1 VGRIAQSRGYQSRR
15 GRWHH
20 SCLQDGMMTSNA
32 ANIPSVTA
40 ADLRVRDAV
49 IQELD
54 WDSRFDAAA
63 IGVSARNGAVTLTG
77 WIDSYANKLAAER
90 AAKRVR
96 GVRAVA
102 NDIQVTLDHE
112 RADPDIAADI
122 VRELTLRP
130 TVIPNVQAT
139 VHDGHVT
146 LTGSVRTLFQRAV
159 AEKAVHR
166 VHGVRN
172 VVNRVGVVRAA
183 PELNRLVAA
192 ITRNAEVPRDV
203 VGVEVADDVVTLTG
217 EVPAWRARDA
227 AERAVARGAGVSR
240 VDNRITVG
248 EPEANNV
255 DHDIC

>member
-1 VGRIAQSRGYQSRR
+1 
-15 GRWHH
+15 
-20 SCLQDGMMTSNA
+20 MMTSNA

-122 VRELTLRP
+122 VRE
-130 TVIPNVQAT
+130 
-139 VHDGHVT
+139 
-146 LTGSVRTLFQRAV
+146 
-159 AEKAVHR
+159 
-166 VHGVRN
+166 
-172 VVNRVGVVRAA
+172 
-183 PELNRLVAA
+183 
-192 ITRNAEVPRDV
+192 
-203 VGVEVADDVVTLTG
+203 
-217 EVPAWRARDA
+217 
-227 AERAVARGAGVSR
+227 
-240 VDNRITVG
+240 
-248 EPEANNV
+248 
-255 DHDIC
+255 